1 MDRSATTRLVAVI
14 AIVAVVGAA
23 AAGLWYLF
31 LRPSGP
37 APVAQPSAVASEP
50 GTSPDASPSGGVST
64 APSTDPGTSANP
76 AGGLDGTWTV
86 DQSIGSFADFSNSF
100 VGYRVQ
106 EELAG
111 IGGQDAVGRTPDV
124 TGTLTLAGSQV
135 TAVDITADLTTLQS
149 DDSRRDNQLQRQA
162 LETGQFPEA
171 TFSLTSPIE
180 LGSVPA
186 DGQTI
191 TVDATGDL
199 TLHGQTKSV
208 TIPLKATLN
217 GETVTVTGSID
228 VVFADYGMEKP
239 QSFIVLSVDD
249 HGTMEFQ
256 LHFRRA

>member
-1 MDRSATTRLVAVI
+1 MDRPATTRLVAVI

-23 AAGLWYLF
+23 AAGIWYLF

-50 GTSPDASPSGGVST
+50 GASEPPALDDDTSAP
-64 APSTDPGTSANP
+64 PSTEPGASSKP
-76 AGGLDGTWTV
+76 AAGLEETWTV
-86 DQSIGSFADFSNSF
+86 DPSIGSFADFSNSF

-111 IGGQDAVGRTPDV
+111 IGGQEAVGRTPDV
-124 TGTLTLAGSQV
+124 TGTLTLAGSTV
-135 TAVDITADLTTLQS
+135 TGVDITADLTTLES

-171 TFSLTSPIE
+171 TFSLTSPID

-186 DGQTI
+186 NGQPI
-191 TVDATGDL
+191 TAQATGDL
-199 TLHGQTKSV
+199 TLHGQTQSV
-208 TIPLKATLN
+208 AIPLTATLN
-217 GETVTVTGSID
+217 GDTVTVTGSID
-228 VVFADYGMEKP
+228 IVFADYGMEKP

-249 HGTMEFQ
+249 HGIMEFQ
-256 LHFRRA
+256 LHFTRG

>member
-14 AIVAVVGAA
+14 AIVAIVGAA
-23 AAGLWYLF
+23 AAGIWYLF

-37 APVAQPSAVASEP
+37 APVSQPSAASSASP
-50 GTSPDASPSGGVST
+50 AASPDAGAST
-64 APSTDPGTSANP
+64 APATDPATSANP
-76 AGGLDGTWTV
+76 ASGLDGTWTV
-86 DQSIGSFADFSNSF
+86 DQTIGSFSDFSSSF

-111 IGGQDAVGRTPDV
+111 IGGQEAVGRTPDV

-135 TAVDITADLTTLQS
+135 TAVEMTADLTTLQS
-149 DDSRRDNQLQRQA
+149 DDDRRDNQLNRQA
-162 LETGQFPEA
+162 LQTGQFPEA
-171 TFSLTSPIE
+171 SFSLTSPIE

-191 TVDATGDL
+191 TTEATGDL

-208 TIPLKATLN
+208 TMPLKATLN
-217 GETVTVTGSID
+217 GDTVTVTGSID

-249 HGTMEFQ
+249 RGTMEFQ
-256 LHFRRA
+256 LHFTRA